1 MILVSN
7 LSYEHHIK
15 SILNKVNKTIGLLR
29 KFQLILP
36 RHSLITIYKTFIR
49 PHLDYG
55 DVIYDRAFNESFHQ
69 RLESIQYNA
78 AIAITGTIRG
88 TSSEK
93 LFQELGLET
102 LKSRRWFR
110 KLYLF
115 YKILHSKSPS
125 YLFNLIPENNNP
137 YASRSAL
144 NNQIP
149 FFNVKINF
157 LKNSFF
163 PAVITEWN
171 NLDISIRNSSLCHIF
186 KNLILKFIRPEPNR
200 ISSTQNFEGLK
211 LLTRMRLGLSHL
223 ADHKFRH
230 NFQDCL
236 NPICSCGQEIETTSH
251 FLLHCLNYRCARK
264 TFFEKINL
272 IDSNILQQSDLSI
285 TNDLLFGS
293 EKLKDDKNNAL
304 LTSAI
309 EFIQS
314 TERFKYQLLQS

>member
-149 FFNVKINF
+149 FFNVKTNF
-157 LKNSFF
+157 FKNSFF

-200 ISSTQNFEGLK
+200 ISSTQNFDGLK

-223 ADHKFRH
+223 ADHKYRH
-230 NFQDCL
+230 NFRDCL
-236 NPICSCGQEIETTSH
+236 NPICSCCQEIETKSH
-251 FLLHCLNYRCARK
+251 FLLHCLNYRCARQ
-264 TFFEKINL
+264 TFF
-272 IDSNILQQSDLSI
+272 
-285 TNDLLFGS
+285 
-293 EKLKDDKNNAL
+293 
-304 LTSAI
+304 
-309 EFIQS
+309 
-314 TERFKYQLLQS
+314 